1 MIEIMTLPPQ
11 EAPKQLTARQV
22 CESLGEHY
30 EAFLAANNIKGWII
44 DDHVL
49 DNSHISD
56 VLFRISASTGLY
68 VGRLS
73 NEGGHLRKLAKEA
86 GNDAPLHFWMNCA
99 ARALGYPSY
108 HLAHSC
114 RRENGFVENLWPE
127 GALMNPDDFGEELPR
142 DKEHRR
148 IVQTMNMNY
157 RANKLRDRQYN
168 QLRRV
173 LKAASKEGSRV
184 ANYRWKELKE
194 SKKKE
199 LKRQRGIPVQYRIS

>member
-1 MIEIMTLPPQ
+1 MTLPPQ

-30 EAFLAANNIKGWII
+30 EAFLAANNIKGWVI

-56 VLFRISASTGLY
+56 VLFRISATTGLY

-86 GNDAPLHFWMNCA
+86 GNDAPLHFWLNCA

-108 HLAHSC
+108 HLAHCC

-127 GALMNPDDFGEELPR
+127 GALMNPDDFGEELPKER
-142 DKEHRR
+142 EHRR
-148 IVQTMNMNY
+148 IVQAMNKNY
-157 RANKLRDRQYN
+157 RANRLRDRQYN
-168 QLRRV
+168 QLRRA
-173 LKAASKEGSRV
+173 LEAASKEGSRV
-184 ANYRWKELKE
+184 ANHRWKELKE

-199 LKRQRGIPVQYRIS
+199 LKKQRGIPVQYRIS